1 MRFYN
6 AYSPKVDIN
15 QFVFDKIYGS
25 YADLQADVN
34 NSDIL
39 PGRYVLIRYST
50 EVIQSVYPEIT
61 DNKNF
66 DGSVALNT
74 EAADQNLREDI
85 ANYNTT
91 VWRKTH
97 SNGYELIAQLEPS
110 QAIANLLN
118 TEKGKALIKEA
129 ISDVITATVN
139 DTTSIGNSY
148 TIPQYEKNGDT
159 LIYKGGIPIF
169 SDVTLVLNGVLE

>member
-15 QFVFDKIYGS
+15 QFVFDKIYSS
-25 YADLQADVN
+25 YEDLQKDVS

-50 EVIQSVYPEIT
+50 EVIQSAYPETT

-66 DGSVALNT
+66 DGNVALNT
-74 EAADQNLREDI
+74 EAAEDLRKDI
-85 ANYNTT
+85 TNYNTT

-97 SNGYELIAQLEPS
+97 SNSYELIAQLEPS

-129 ISDVITATVN
+129 ISEVITTTVT

-148 TIPQYEKNGDT
+148 TIPQYEKNNDGT
-159 LIYKGGIPIF
+159 LTYKGGIPIF
-169 SDVTLVLNGVLE
+169 NDVTLVLNGVLE